1 MSKSISSLS
10 DLEKLESQIA
20 KILRKLKLGDVLSSL
35 HLLNKSSPIPKPFM
49 VAGLALF
56 AARFCAS
63 SKSTQLRKN
72 CNIRSLIALSNK
84 YYLADPTVFDQ
95 HLRNE
100 FSKNPIFTV
109 LRLANSQF
117 TFESGIFSLFSRS
130 VLLFH
135 EIPNQLKGLPNIP
148 QFDFEAEF
156 QTINEV
162 SIIDFITTGFAIFNT
177 SKLVEEYNSYI
188 FCQDLLQKIREA
200 GVKIPTGS
208 TLRKTLDQ
216 LAADKFK
223 LTELYEKRKNV
234 DRRFRMYDFNPLIT
248 HPVIKPYQ
256 DRGFNTLGKEYL
268 HVPIP
273 DLLALRIST
282 GIFYQMYNAHSTDSG
297 NKFSEYFGYVFET
310 YVGLVLGKSV
320 SSEQLISESDIRK
333 FYPTNKGKAPDWILI
348 DGSTLILFEC
358 KATRFSRAAQAIA
371 SEEAVNES
379 LKQVIKGLKQLDSFI
394 SDCKTRTPEL
404 ERFQS
409 FTTIRPILVSLEML
423 YLINTSFFRDHINT
437 LLAAEG
443 ITNLDWQ
450 IISINELEAF
460 QPHIAAGIK
469 LSTILDD
476 LKQKTFN
483 DVLKDLISQTNKTF
497 ADSFLYPKQE
507 ELWQRLGIHPQV

>member
-95 HLRNE
+95 DLRNE

-177 SKLVEEYNSYI
+177 SKLVEEYNSCI

-208 TLRKTLDQ
+208 TLMKTLDQ

-223 LTELYEKRKNV
+223 LTKLYEKRKNV

-256 DRGFNTLGKEYL
+256 DTLGKECLY
-268 HVPIP
+268 VPIP

-282 GIFYQMYNAHSTDSG
+282 GIFYQMYNAHSKDSG
-297 NKFSEYFGYVFET
+297 NKFSGYFGHVFEA
-310 YVGLVLGKSV
+310 YVGLILSKSIT
-320 SSEQLISESDIRK
+320 SEKLITELDIRK
-333 FYPTNKGKAPDWILI
+333 FYPTKKGKAPDWILI
-348 DGSTLILFEC
+348 DGSKLILFEC
-358 KATRFSRAAQAIA
+358 KATRFSRAAQSIA

-379 LKQVIKGLKQLDSFI
+379 LKQVIKGLKQLHSFI
-394 SDCKTRTPEL
+394 SACRANAPEL
-404 ERFQS
+404 QRFQS
-409 FTTIRPILVSLEML
+409 CNTFCPILVSLEPMH
-423 YLINTSFFRDHINT
+423 LINNLCFQSHINT

-443 ITNLDWQ
+443 ITNFDWQ
-450 IISINELEAF
+450 IISIDELEAF

-483 DVLKDLISQTNKTF
+483 DVLEDLVSQTNKTF
-497 ADSFLYPKQE
+497 TDSFLYPKQE
-507 ELWQRLGIHPQV
+507 ELYQRLGIHRQV